1 MNNKMFNNNFYYSYY
16 LDNTNINN
24 KYKTNLILLNDIFN
38 VYDYF
43 SNYEIIDLVF
53 TSYIF
58 ISFF

>member
-1 MNNKMFNNNFYYSYY
+1 MDNIIYKLYYSYY
-16 LDNTNINN
+16 LNNTNINN

-38 VYDYF
+38 IYDYS

>member
-1 MNNKMFNNNFYYSYY
+1 MFNNNFYYSYY
-16 LDNTNINN
+16 LDNANINN

-38 VYDYF
+38 IYDYS
-43 SNYEIIDLVF
+43 SNYEIIDLAF

>member
-1 MNNKMFNNNFYYSYY
+1 MFNNNFYYSYY

-24 KYKTNLILLNDIFN
+24 KYKTNIILLNDIFN

>member
-1 MNNKMFNNNFYYSYY
+1 MFNNNFYYSYY

-38 VYDYF
+38 ICDYS

-53 TSYIF
+53 TFYIF

>member
-1 MNNKMFNNNFYYSYY
+1 MFNNNFYYSYY

-24 KYKTNLILLNDIFN
+24 KYKTNLILLNDSFN
-38 VYDYF
+38 ICDYS

>member
-1 MNNKMFNNNFYYSYY
+1 MDNIIYKLYYSYY

>member
-1 MNNKMFNNNFYYSYY
+1 MFNNNFYYSYY

>member
-1 MNNKMFNNNFYYSYY
+1 MFNNNFYYSYY

-43 SNYEIIDLVF
+43 SNYEIIDLAF

>member
-1 MNNKMFNNNFYYSYY
+1 MFNNNFYYSYY

-38 VYDYF
+38 VYDYS

-53 TSYIF
+53 TFYIF
-58 ISFF
+58 TSFF

>member
-1 MNNKMFNNNFYYSYY
+1 MFNNNFYYSYY

-24 KYKTNLILLNDIFN
+24 KYKTNLILLNDIFII
-38 VYDYF
+38 YDYS

>member
-1 MNNKMFNNNFYYSYY
+1 MYNNNFYYSYY

-38 VYDYF
+38 IYDYS

>member
-1 MNNKMFNNNFYYSYY
+1 MFNNNFYYSYY

-38 VYDYF
+38 IYDYS

-58 ISFF
+58 ILFF

>member
-1 MNNKMFNNNFYYSYY
+1 MFNNNFYYSYY
-16 LDNTNINN
+16 LDNTNIKN

>member
-1 MNNKMFNNNFYYSYY
+1 MFNNNFYYSYY
-16 LDNTNINN
+16 LNNTNINN
-24 KYKTNLILLNDIFN
+24 KYKTNLILLNDSFN
-38 VYDYF
+38 IYDYS